1 MNTAANDDPAGRP
14 PSGLV
19 DLVTRHFD
27 GGLSAE
33 EQRRLADWLASS
45 PAARAT
51 FARCLRLEG
60 GMIRMAAAGLLGPR
74 TPTDGAAVTAP
85 AVLAPAVLAPAVP
98 APAVPTPAVPTV
110 PAARLRAGVIA
121 IAGGLLA
128 AVVLVVASGGLPER
142 GGPPAA
148 GDRGPIDGG
157 SIDRGSI
164 DRVADRWLERRA
176 AEPAAGAT
184 GDADD
189 DPTREADDPGTDAAQ
204 PPSWLV
210 AAVADEHA
218 EATSPDA
225 S

>member
-14 PSGLV
+14 PPGLV

-60 GMIRMAAAGLLGPR
+60 GMIRLAAAGLLGPR
-74 TPTDGAAVTAP
+74 TPTDGAAVLAPAVLAPAVLAP

-98 APAVPTPAVPTV
+98 T

-128 AVVLVVASGGLPER
+128 AVVLVVASGGLSER

-148 GDRGPIDGG
+148 GDGGPIDG
-157 SIDRGSI
+157 GSI

-189 DPTREADDPGTDAAQ
+189 DDPTRETDDPGTDAAQ

>member
-74 TPTDGAAVTAP
+74 TPIDGAAVTAP
-85 AVLAPAVLAPAVP
+85 AVLAPAVPA
-98 APAVPTPAVPTV
+98 PAVPTV

-148 GDRGPIDGG
+148 GDGGP
-157 SIDRGSI
+157 IDRGSI
-164 DRVADRWLERRA
+164 DRVADRWLERRT

-189 DPTREADDPGTDAAQ
+189 DDPTRETDDPGTDAAQ